1 VNPFYTEGF
10 AEDLR
15 RALEMPLVDRR
26 ARMQAMK
33 QDLRGNSVFTWM
45 QDFLDAAGAL
55 RAEGMTSAP

>member
-1 VNPFYTEGF
+1 
-10 AEDLR
+10 
-15 RALEMPLVDRR
+15 
-26 ARMQAMK
+26 MK